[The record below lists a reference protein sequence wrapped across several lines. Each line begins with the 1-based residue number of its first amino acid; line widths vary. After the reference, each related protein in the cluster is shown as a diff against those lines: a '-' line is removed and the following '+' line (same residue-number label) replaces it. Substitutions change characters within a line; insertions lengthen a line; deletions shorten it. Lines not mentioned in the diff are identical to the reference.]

1 MIVTIKKNSKFAK
14 QKKLNL
20 IMNKKLT
27 IINIALT
34 VVAIFL
40 AYMVYHS
47 ISQPV
52 IFENSKTERE
62 IKVVQ
67 NLKDIRSTQ
76 GLFKENYNRYTAS
89 FDTLIEFIRTGELP
103 VVNIIPDPNDTTF
116 TKTINDTVG
125 YIKVLDSLFSTRHN
139 FNVEALRYI
148 PFSEPQQEFEIE
160 AGYIMRGGMNVP
172 VFEVKA
178 HYNTY
183 LQGLDKQRIRNA
195 AAQRENLD
203 KYPGMKV
210 GSMNEASIDGNWEN
224 L

>member
-1 MIVTIKKNSKFAK
+1 MD
-14 QKKLNL
+14 
-20 IMNKKLT
+20 KKLT
-27 IINIALT
+27 IINIALV

-47 ISQPV
+47 ISRPV
-52 IFENSKTERE
+52 IFENTKSERE
-62 IKVVQ
+62 LKVVQ
-67 NLKDIRSTQ
+67 NLKDIRSSQ

-103 VVNIIPDPNDTTF
+103 VVNIVPDPNDTTF

-125 YIKVLDSLFSTRHN
+125 YIKVLDSLFSTRQN
-139 FNVEALRYI
+139 FNVESLRYI
-148 PFSEPQQEFEIE
+148 PFSEPQQEFEIQ
-160 AGYIMRGGMNVP
+160 AGYITRGGMKVP

-178 HYNTY
+178 PYNTY
-183 LQGLDKQRIRNA
+183 LNGLDKQRIRNA
-195 AAQRENLD
+195 TAEREDLN

-210 GSMNEASIDGNWEN
+210 GSMTEPLTDGNWEN

>member
-1 MIVTIKKNSKFAK
+1 MD
-14 QKKLNL
+14 
-20 IMNKKLT
+20 KKLT
-27 IINIALT
+27 IINIVL
-34 VVAIFL
+34 VLVAIFL
-40 AYMVYHS
+40 AYKVYDS

-52 IFENSKTERE
+52 KFENEKTARE
-62 IKVVQ
+62 LKVVQ

-139 FNVEALRYI
+139 FNVESLRYI
-148 PFSEPQQEFEIE
+148 PFSEPQQEFEIQ
-160 AGYIMRGGMNVP
+160 AGYIMRGGMHVP

-183 LQGLDKQRIRNA
+183 LNGLDQQRIRNA
-195 AAQRENLD
+195 AAQRENLE

-210 GSMNEASIDGNWEN
+210 GSMNEASTDGNWEN

>member
-1 MIVTIKKNSKFAK
+1 MD
-14 QKKLNL
+14 
-20 IMNKKLT
+20 KKLT
-27 IINIALT
+27 IINIVL
-34 VVAIFL
+34 VIVAIFL

-52 IFENSKTERE
+52 IFDNTKTERE
-62 IKVVQ
+62 SKVVQ

-183 LQGLDKQRIRNA
+183 LNGLDQQSIRNA
-195 AAQRENLD
+195 TKEREDLN

-210 GSMNEASIDGNWEN
+210 GSMTEPSTDGNWEN

>member
-1 MIVTIKKNSKFAK
+1 MD
-14 QKKLNL
+14 
-20 IMNKKLT
+20 KKLT
-27 IINIALT
+27 IINIVL
-34 VVAIFL
+34 VLLAILFGYL
-40 AYMVYHS
+40 VFNS
-47 ISQPV
+47 IRQPV
-52 IFENSKTERE
+52 VFDNTKRERE
-62 IKVVQ
+62 VKVVQ

-125 YIKVLDSLFSTRHN
+125 YIKVLDSLFGSRPN
-139 FNVEALRYI
+139 FNVESLRYI
-148 PFSEPQQEFEIE
+148 PFSEPQQEFEIQ
-160 AGYIMRGGMNVP
+160 AGYITRGGMKVP

-183 LQGLDKQRIRNA
+183 LIGLEEQRIRNE
-195 AAQRENLD
+195 AAQRENLE

-210 GSMNEASIDGNWEN
+210 GSMNEASTDGNWEN

>member
-1 MIVTIKKNSKFAK
+1 MD
-14 QKKLNL
+14 
-20 IMNKKLT
+20 KKLT

-40 AYMVYHS
+40 AYLVYHS

-52 IFENSKTERE
+52 IFENTKTERE
-62 IKVVQ
+62 LKVVQ

-76 GLFKENYNRYTAS
+76 GLFKENNNRYTAS

-125 YIKVLDSLFSTRHN
+125 YIKVLDSLFSSRPN
-139 FNVEALRYI
+139 FDVESLRYI
-148 PFSEPQQEFEIE
+148 PFSEPRQEFEIQ
-160 AGYIMRGGMNVP
+160 AGYIMRGGMHVP

-183 LQGLDKQRIRNA
+183 LQDLDRQRIRNA
-195 AAQRENLD
+195 AAQREALN

>member
-1 MIVTIKKNSKFAK
+1 MD
-14 QKKLNL
+14 
-20 IMNKKLT
+20 KKLT
-27 IINIALT
+27 IINIALV

-52 IFENSKTERE
+52 IFENTKLDRE
-62 IKVVQ
+62 LKVVQ
-67 NLKDIRSTQ
+67 NLKDIRSSQ

-125 YIKVLDSLFSTRHN
+125 YVKVADSLFKGRHN
-139 FNVEALRYI
+139 FNVETLRYI
-148 PFSEPQQEFEIE
+148 PFTNNQEFEIQ
-160 AGYIMRGGMNVP
+160 AGYIMRGGMKIP
-172 VFEVKA
+172 VFEAKA
-178 HYNTY
+178 PYSTY
-183 LQGLDKQRIRNA
+183 LNGLDQQRVRNA
-195 AAQRENLD
+195 AAQQEAVE
-203 KYPGMKV
+203 KYAGMKV

>member
-1 MIVTIKKNSKFAK
+1 MD
-14 QKKLNL
+14 
-20 IMNKKLT
+20 KKLT
-27 IINIALT
+27 IINIVL
-34 VVAIFL
+34 VIVDIFL
-40 AYMVYHS
+40 AYMIYHS

-52 IFENSKTERE
+52 IFDNTKTERE
-62 IKVVQ
+62 LKVVQ

-76 GLFKENYNRYTAS
+76 SLFKENYNRYTAS

-125 YIKVLDSLFSTRHN
+125 YIKVLDSLFSTRQN
-139 FNVEALRYI
+139 FNVESLRYI
-148 PFSEPQQEFEIE
+148 PFSEPQQEFEIQ
-160 AGYIMRGGMNVP
+160 AGYITRGGMKVP

-178 HYNTY
+178 PYNTY
-183 LQGLDKQRIRNA
+183 LNGLDKQRIRNA
-195 AAQRENLD
+195 AAEREDLN

-210 GSMNEASIDGNWEN
+210 GSMTEPLTDGNWEN

>member
-1 MIVTIKKNSKFAK
+1 MD
-14 QKKLNL
+14 
-20 IMNKKLT
+20 KKLT
-27 IINIALT
+27 IINIALV

-67 NLKDIRSTQ
+67 SLKDIRSTQ

-103 VVNIIPDPNDTTF
+103 VVNIIPDPSDTTF

-125 YIKVLDSLFSTRHN
+125 YVKVLDSLFSTRHN
-139 FNVEALRYI
+139 FNVESLRYI

-160 AGYIMRGGMNVP
+160 AGYILRGGMHVP

-183 LQGLDKQRIRNA
+183 LKGLDEQRIRNA

>member
-1 MIVTIKKNSKFAK
+1 MD
-14 QKKLNL
+14 
-20 IMNKKLT
+20 KKLT
-27 IINIALT
+27 IINIVL
-34 VVAIFL
+34 VIVDIFL

-52 IFENSKTERE
+52 IFDNTKTERE
-62 IKVVQ
+62 LKVVQ
-67 NLKDIRSTQ
+67 NLKDIRSSQ

-125 YIKVLDSLFSTRHN
+125 YIKVLDSLFSTRQN
-139 FNVEALRYI
+139 FNVESLRYI
-148 PFSEPQQEFEIE
+148 PFSEPQQEFEIQ
-160 AGYIMRGGMNVP
+160 AGYITRGGMKVP

-178 HYNTY
+178 PYNTY
-183 LQGLDKQRIRNA
+183 LNGLDKQRIRNA
-195 AAQRENLD
+195 AAEREDLN

-210 GSMNEASIDGNWEN
+210 GSMTEPLTDGNWEN

>member
-1 MIVTIKKNSKFAK
+1 
-14 QKKLNL
+14 
-20 IMNKKLT
+20 MNKKLT
-27 IINIALT
+27 IINIVLALLA
-34 VVAIFL
+34 VVG
-40 AYMVYHS
+40 VYLIYNS

-52 IFENSKTERE
+52 IFENTKKERE
-62 IKVVQ
+62 IKIVQ

-76 GLFKENYNRYTAS
+76 GLFKENYNRYTAN
-89 FDTLIEFIRTGELP
+89 FDSLIEFIKVGELP

-125 YIKVLDSLFSTRHN
+125 YIKVVDSLFKDRVN
-139 FNVEALRYI
+139 FDVENLRYI
-148 PFSEPQQEFEIE
+148 PFSEPKQEFDIQ
-160 AGYIMRGGMNVP
+160 AGYITRGGMNVP

-183 LQGLDKQRIRNA
+183 LNGLDPQRIRNE
-195 AAQRENLD
+195 AAQRENLN

-210 GSMNEASIDGNWEN
+210 GSMTEPSTDGNWEN

>member
-1 MIVTIKKNSKFAK
+1 MD
-14 QKKLNL
+14 
-20 IMNKKLT
+20 KKLT
-27 IINIALT
+27 IINIALV

-52 IFENSKTERE
+52 IFENTKTERE
-62 IKVVQ
+62 MKVVQ

-76 GLFKENYNRYTAS
+76 GLFKENYNRYTAN

-103 VVNIIPDPNDTTF
+103 VVNIIPDPSDTTF

-125 YIKVLDSLFSTRHN
+125 YIKVLDSLFSTRPN
-139 FNVEALRYI
+139 FNVESLRYI
-148 PFSEPQQEFEIE
+148 PFSEPQQEFEIQ
-160 AGYIMRGGMNVP
+160 AGYITRGGMQVP

-178 HYNTY
+178 HYDIY
-183 LQGLDKQRIRNA
+183 LNGLDKQRIRNA
-195 AAQRENLD
+195 TAEREDLN

-210 GSMNEASIDGNWEN
+210 GSMTEPLTDGNWEN

>member
-1 MIVTIKKNSKFAK
+1 LFFSKKTV
-14 QKKLNL
+14 NL
-20 IMNKKLT
+20 RIEKIEFIMNKNLT
-27 IINIALT
+27 IINIALAL
-34 VVAIFL
+34 VAVLL
-40 AYMVYHS
+40 AYLIYDS

-52 IFENSKTERE
+52 IFQNTKTERE
-62 IKVVQ
+62 LKVVQ

-125 YIKVLDSLFSTRHN
+125 YIKVLDSLFSTRQN
-139 FNVEALRYI
+139 FNVESLRYI
-148 PFSEPQQEFEIE
+148 PFSEPQQEFEIQ
-160 AGYIMRGGMNVP
+160 AGYITRGGMKVP

-178 HYNTY
+178 PYNTY
-183 LQGLDKQRIRNA
+183 LNGLDKQRIRNA
-195 AAQRENLD
+195 TAEREDLN

-210 GSMNEASIDGNWEN
+210 GSMTEPLTDGNWEN